1 VAEPA
6 AGHRPLPSS
15 DVADADRLL
24 ILGLGNPLMA
34 DDGIGHEVIARLE
47 RRGLPDS
54 IRLAA
59 VDGDVLALLDL
70 WRGEPAVWLVDAIS
84 GGRPPGSMRVFEH
97 RDLLELPA
105 GDHWGHHPSLGESLR
120 WMLHARPEMRA
131 IELRLF
137 GIEVAAVRPEPGL
150 SDATM
155 QSLEPQVEKI
165 AALVRG
171 RQGCRPSH
179 SFTA

>member
-1 VAEPA
+1 VVEPP
-6 AGHRPLPSS
+6 AGNRPLPSA
-15 DVADADRLL
+15 DVAADERLL

-47 RRGLPDS
+47 RRGLPGS
-54 IRLAA
+54 VRLVA

-84 GGRPPGSMRVFEH
+84 SGRRPGSLHVVEH
-97 RDLLELPA
+97 RDLLGLPA
-105 GDHWGHHPSLGESLR
+105 GGQSVHHPNLGESLR

-137 GIEVAAVRPEPGL
+137 GIEVDAVRPTRGL
-150 SDATM
+150 SDASM
-155 QSLEPQVEKI
+155 QSLEPQVEDI
-165 AALVRG
+165 VAAVRE
-171 RQGCRPSH
+171 RC
-179 SFTA
+179 A